1 MSNCL
6 SHLCQRTGYPFMR
19 KWFQEQNLHLAFQIS
34 LLIKGVFALLEILGG
49 IAAYFVSQQFLLSL
63 ILAVTR
69 QELTEDPGDVVVRYL
84 LETAHNFSLS
94 TQYFTAIYLLSHG
107 AIKAVLIVGLLRER
121 LWCYPAAIVVFVSFI
136 VYQSYSFSFT
146 HSISLLLITLLDI
159 VVIWL
164 TWHEYRYRQR
174 RGSALGV

>member
-1 MSNCL
+1 MS
-6 SHLCQRTGYPFMR
+6 
-19 KWFQEQNLHLAFQIS
+19 KWFHEKNLRLAFQIS
-34 LLIKGVFALLEILGG
+34 LIIKGVFALLEIFGG

-63 ILAVTR
+63 ILAVGS

-94 TQYFTAIYLLSHG
+94 TQYFTSIYLLSHG
-107 AIKAVLIVGLLRER
+107 VIKAVLIVGLVRER
-121 LWCYPAAIVVFVSFI
+121 LWYYPAAIVVFVTFI
-136 VYQSYSFSFT
+136 VYQLYRFSHT

-164 TWHEYRYRQR
+164 TWHEYRYLQR
-174 RGSALGV
+174 HGSALAG